1 VYRAIARR
9 ENLAQSIVHTGQ
21 HYDINMSEIFFDD
34 LGLPAPNIH
43 LGVGSGSHAEQT
55 AKSMVGLEHALVAE
69 RPSLVSV
76 VGDTNGAVSAA
87 LVAAK
92 MGIVVAH
99 VEAGLR
105 SFDRRM
111 PEEINRVVVDH
122 IADLLFTPS
131 PDANDNLAR

>member
-1 VYRAIARR
+1 M
-9 ENLAQSIVHTGQ
+9 L
-21 HYDINMSEIFFDD
+21 
-34 LGLPAPNIH
+34 
-43 LGVGSGSHAEQT
+43 
-55 AKSMVGLEHALVAE
+55 GLEHALVAA

-111 PEEINRVVVDH
+111 PEEINRVVVDQ

-131 PDANDNLAR
+131 PDANDNLAREGVDPRRVHYVGNVMVDT